1 MWNPTEITK
10 IISDFTP
17 THKCLGPCVLFDWE
31 RARVSPPALPKALTC
46 STKWYFLCNFDVGC
60 SSPDLS
66 GVESFCF
73 RGKFCYIFSINWN
86 VLLCDLFT
94 EIPHHHLNS
103 SAEKWPSIPD
113 TWDSLF
119 LTSLR
124 KAFGTETC
132 VWKSKPKISWMLVL
146 PQSTLVNISNF
157 LYTFSGAFTC
167 YHLSFD
173 RPEKAISYVKAI
185 SYLLIGRKK
194 IRE

>member
-1 MWNPTEITK
+1 MCFLIGKEQGFHLLHCQRPLLAVSNDTFYVILMLAAAAQISRQWNLFVSEGSFAIFFPSTGMY
-10 IISDFTP
+10 D
-17 THKCLGPCVLFDWE
+17 CVTY
-31 RARVSPPALPKALTC
+31 SQK
-46 STKWYFLCNFDVGC
+46 Y
-60 SSPDLS
+60 
-66 GVESFCF
+66 
-73 RGKFCYIFSINWN
+73 
-86 VLLCDLFT
+86 
-94 EIPHHHLNS
+94 HHLNS

-173 RPEKAISYVKAI
+173 RPEKAISYLKAI
-185 SYLLIGRKK
+185 S
-194 IRE
+194 